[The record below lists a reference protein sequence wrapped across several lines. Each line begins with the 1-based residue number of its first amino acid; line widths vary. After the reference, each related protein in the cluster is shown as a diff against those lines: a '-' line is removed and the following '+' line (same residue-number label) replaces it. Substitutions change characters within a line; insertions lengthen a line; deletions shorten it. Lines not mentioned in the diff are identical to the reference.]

1 MITLYPEE
9 AEPNGVLARE
19 CRYILSHWSGLSAF
33 LRVPGAP
40 LDNNKLET
48 MLKYMIT
55 HRKNS
60 LFFGT
65 AYSAEYGSRLMSL
78 MVTSLVNGIDA
89 IDYLTQLQIHEPEV
103 WRNHRNLQ
111 GEGRKGGESG
121 SSSSGLSGRQSAAIL
136 APWRSPL

>member
-19 CRYILSHWSGLSAF
+19 CRYILNNWLGLTAF
-33 LRVPGAP
+33 LRIPGAP
-40 LDNNKLET
+40 LDNNKLEA

-78 MVTSLVNGIDA
+78 MVTCLVNGIDA

-103 WRNHRNLQ
+103 WRNPRAWFPWHYRQTLK
-111 GEGRKGGESG
+111 ERDLRKVKEV
-121 SSSSGLSGRQSAAIL
+121 RRAVA
-136 APWRSPL
+136 